1 MYFIILGII
10 IFILIFIM
18 IELLLKNKFQFNII
32 RINEAENNIDI
43 LLLKKFHL
51 LEKAIKIIEDSN
63 SKYLEEGLSDKLI
76 KLKNKNGD
84 NFEMNKE
91 LDIIKANYKDLL
103 ELDSKLDSIEEI
115 TNINFEM
122 IDIENELKAAKKYY
136 NKYIVP
142 YNKLVKMIPSNIIAK
157 IYHYEIKQEYYDE
170 KIVDLEILKE
180 K

>member
-1 MYFIILGII
+1 MYFIILGIVI
-10 IFILIFIM
+10 LILLFIL
-18 IELLLKNKFQFNII
+18 IELLLKNRFQDNII

-43 LLLKKFHL
+43 LLLKKLHL
-51 LEKAIKIIEDSN
+51 LDKAIKKIEDSDE
-63 SKYLEEGLSDKLI
+63 KYINEGLSDKLI
-76 KLKNKNGD
+76 KLKNKNCD

-91 LDIIKANYKDLL
+91 LDIIKANYKELL
-103 ELDSKLDSIEEI
+103 ELDSKLETIEEI
-115 TNINFEM
+115 VNINFEM

-142 YNKLVKMIPSNIIAK
+142 YNRLAKRFPSNIIAK
-157 IYHYEIKQEYYDE
+157 LCHYDTKKEYFDE